1 MTLIVESIFT
11 KVRKHLPETAG
22 FALSLRQYLCIC
34 CVSLF
39 DMYKRCIYPPNVLC
53 FANCSSFGNKIWNC
67 YTDKKYYSIL
77 MWKKLRVCVWEQE
90 RQRDYCVWLCESRCR
105 HLLESWSPARGCY
118 NMQGCHTRTNSTVI
132 FKLCVHVKTTAGQT
146 LLFILMTPP
155 QSQMQ
160 PDINTWPSAKHTVP
174 HQCLCL
180 CQPIARRAKINPA
193 ILLHSPHTHSVQ

>member
-1 MTLIVESIFT
+1 M
-11 KVRKHLPETAG
+11 
-22 FALSLRQYLCIC
+22 
-34 CVSLF
+34 
-39 DMYKRCIYPPNVLC
+39 
-53 FANCSSFGNKIWNC
+53 
-67 YTDKKYYSIL
+67 
-77 MWKKLRVCVWEQE
+77 CVWEQE

-180 CQPIARRAKINPA
+180 CQPIARRAMINPA
-193 ILLHSPHTHSVQ
+193 ILLHSPHTHTVCSKYRQKGACRNVCFHWINGDDDVALEGISSPDDSFLAWSQRRLIYNQKDSLSRAPTSFPLLAVTYLTKYQRTFKRWRI